1 MLPKV
6 TDEVEEVPGQS
17 DSELSDNSYSEDM
30 PFGDCNES
38 DIDWSQEEIDAA
50 SDDDEN
56 NDMEDIV
63 DPRRR
68 IRYVFKVYMEVVK
81 RRLIA

>member
-1 MLPKV
+1 ML
-6 TDEVEEVPGQS
+6 
-17 DSELSDNSYSEDM
+17 
-30 PFGDCNES
+30 FGDRNEN

-68 IRYVFKVYMEVVK
+68 IRYVFKVYMEVAK

>member
-1 MLPKV
+1 MLV
-6 TDEVEEVPGQS
+6 
-17 DSELSDNSYSEDM
+17 
-30 PFGDCNES
+30 GDRNEN

-68 IRYVFKVYMEVVK
+68 IRYVFKVYMEVAK
-81 RRLIA
+81 LRLIA

>member
-1 MLPKV
+1 MLS
-6 TDEVEEVPGQS
+6 G
-17 DSELSDNSYSEDM
+17 DN
-30 PFGDCNES
+30 NES

-68 IRYVFKVYMEVVK
+68 SRYVFKVYMEVAK
-81 RRLIA
+81 LRLIA

>member
-1 MLPKV
+1 ML
-6 TDEVEEVPGQS
+6 
-17 DSELSDNSYSEDM
+17 
-30 PFGDCNES
+30 FGDRNEN

-68 IRYVFKVYMEVVK
+68 IRYVFKVYMEVAK
-81 RRLIA
+81 LRLIA

>member
-1 MLPKV
+1 ML
-6 TDEVEEVPGQS
+6 
-17 DSELSDNSYSEDM
+17 
-30 PFGDCNES
+30 FGDRNEN
-38 DIDWSQEEIDAA
+38 DIDWSQEDIDAA

-68 IRYVFKVYMEVVK
+68 IRYVFKVYMELAK